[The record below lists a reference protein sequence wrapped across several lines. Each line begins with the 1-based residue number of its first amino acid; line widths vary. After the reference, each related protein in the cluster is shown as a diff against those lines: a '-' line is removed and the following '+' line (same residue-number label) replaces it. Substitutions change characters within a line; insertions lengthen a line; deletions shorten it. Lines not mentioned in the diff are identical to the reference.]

1 MVMGSERAAVNF
13 GSLGQR
19 DETRGLNITQAV
31 EALRA
36 GQYVRF
42 EEWGPNDPSCLVLV
56 PGREV
61 PVSFPPM
68 SDLLGEGAKF
78 DSVDHID
85 AVYMVIVGE
94 EVIATRV
101 VLGYHFSQRE
111 ILHSG
116 WIIT

>member
-1 MVMGSERAAVNF
+1 MVMGSERSAVNL
-13 GSLGQR
+13 GSLASR
-19 DETRGLNITQAV
+19 DETRGLTVSQAV
-31 EALRA
+31 DALRA

-78 DSVDHID
+78 DSMDHID
-85 AVYMVIVGE
+85 AVFMVIVGE

-101 VLGYHFSQRE
+101 VLGYQFSQRE
-111 ILHSG
+111 ILHAG